1 VVTQAPTSPGGA
13 NTGDDQGFPDFLTL
27 QVPGVADHRYGGG
40 RVWRVWP
47 NGAEVPV
54 LGWCPEVIERQ
65 DVISGTDRNGRPLI
79 TRSDYLVQVGSVERL
94 VTMDSMK
101 SGEAWAAIPDAP
113 IAPTSILRDM
123 LIGIV
128 RDQAMNAPAVQVMER
143 SGWHT
148 AADGT
153 RGYIYPDG
161 AVWPADAPMRLAV
174 DPNADLV
181 EYCQHPEP
189 VSDKIL
195 TYSIAALVRH
205 SGPSIVGLAAG
216 LRALATSIEHPR
228 TSVLL
233 GGKRGGGKTLGEWEA
248 DALTTGWGWPPH
260 PVGSFSDTHNAVE
273 TLIGP
278 VGDRAITIDDSPNG
292 PNMGARKD
300 AQAGDYLEM
309 VIRSVA
315 NNREIRNRQDRKDP
329 RKLRPS
335 VKVHGLPIISVE
347 HRPNSMR
354 SSLMR
359 RCVMVKYDET
369 HKANTKWFKKNNHDK
384 RLGPAL
390 RTMGDRTIAYIGS
403 TDPAELRAWIRD
415 RVDAWETYL
424 DTEMKRRIPQFWED
438 EILSIATGAAQIMV
452 GVDLL
457 AAATKL
463 DLADLRDATLSV
475 LIDACEYTAEAAS
488 DEYTTNDDLGVALS
502 EVINGALSQGR
513 AYISTQ
519 GGDPAPCLPGMAPS
533 EQGVRRIG
541 DSSRWEPVGSATIP
555 LYYVPELHSVPA
567 LAIRSESLRTLA
579 RSDADNR
586 LSGMSA
592 QTMPKRL
599 VDAGAA
605 LPDIAGGRGGTTQT
619 RSIGA
624 DDRPH
629 RWVLI
634 PADIIAGAAP
644 DPLGGDEPTKPDAGT
659 PPEPLGLFDQP
670 DTADSGWP
678 AGTIGAEAWT
688 DADDS
693 RGAQLGDGEHRQ
705 EPEQTAPVPLPKM
718 VPAPRAAEPPAVK
731 TPAVAPAR
739 VVDGE
744 LPAAS
749 APVAGRR
756 TQMQR
761 SGKRS
766 AASSAPAFVA
776 ADAPARVATLNG
788 AALTLPD
795 GTGVEAP
802 ADLPAVLAAVAGGA
816 GTETALV
823 LMERAFGLAATKPRQ
838 SSPWHKAF
846 TPLVTAGWHA
856 EGRPGEKP
864 TVGAWTNLA
873 HPEHGIVRLA
883 VGPWLTTRSDGE
895 AGGGEPFPYSLAEA
909 KSRTEVDAGELAR
922 RLRHFAELTG
932 TTYRGTRAN
941 SAVTL
946 FRNAIAATAQRTP
959 RWQTTAPLGP
969 QDVPLD
975 WAWSAGDGAPEG
987 TTVFSF
993 DRNLAHLAPTREV
1006 RIAMDDLGKTGAIK
1020 YDPGLAGF
1028 FRITVPEWP
1037 WPDLPAPTSQTGI
1050 AWVTGPVLKQ
1060 YARMMLP
1067 FKILESWSAKGVQPQ
1082 GSRAFV
1088 KTVTD
1093 AYEALADE
1101 ATGKVR
1107 PEHAAVGEAVKGLYQ
1122 TLHGKLDASRSRITR
1137 PDWGLAIRDE
1147 SWITGLRLVYQIA
1160 GVSEAGDVPEG
1171 PRPLRMNMDEITYAL
1186 PKVTE
1191 VSEAAAKL
1199 GLTMGTKQGQYKAKP
1214 PIPADQWAVKDGGK

>member
-1 VVTQAPTSPGGA
+1 MVTQAPTDPNGGA
-13 NTGDDQGFPDFLTL
+13 GGTDQGFPDFLTL
-27 QVPGVADHRYGGG
+27 PIPGVADHRYGGG
-40 RVWRVWP
+40 RIWRVWP
-47 NGAEVPV
+47 NGSEFPV
-54 LGWCPEVIERQ
+54 LSWCPEVIERQ
-65 DVISGTDRNGRPLI
+65 DVISGADRNGNPLI

-94 VTMDSMK
+94 VTIDSMK
-101 SGEAWAAIPDAP
+101 SGEAWASIPGAP
-113 IAPTSILRDM
+113 VAPTSILRDM
-123 LIGIV
+123 LIGVV
-128 RDQAMNAPAVQVMER
+128 RAEAEFASAVQVMER

-148 AADGT
+148 TADGV

-161 AVWPADAPMRLAV
+161 TVWPADAPFRLAV
-174 DPNADLV
+174 APTADLV
-181 EYCQHPEP
+181 EYCQHPAP

-195 TYSIAALVRH
+195 ARSIASLVRH

-216 LRALATSIEHPR
+216 LRALATSIEPAR
-228 TSVLL
+228 MSVLAD
-233 GGKRGGGKTLGEWEA
+233 GKRGGGKSLMEWEA

-260 PVGSFSDTHNAVE
+260 PVASFSDTRNSVE
-273 TLIGP
+273 TLIAP
-278 VGDRAITIDDSPNG
+278 VGDRAITVDDAPNG
-292 PNMGARKD
+292 PNAGARRD
-300 AQAGDYLEM
+300 AEAGDYLEM

-315 NNREIRNRQDRKDP
+315 NDRPIKNRQDRKDP

-335 VKVHGLPIISVE
+335 IKIHGLPILSVE

-359 RCVMVKYDET
+359 RCVMVKYDKT
-369 HKANTKWFKKNNHDK
+369 RRANTSWFKRNNHDAG
-384 RLGPAL
+384 LGPAL
-390 RTMGDRTIAYIGS
+390 RTMGDRTIAYIGT
-403 TDPAELRAWIRD
+403 TDPAELRKWIRS

-424 DTEMKRRIPQFWED
+424 DAEMKRRIPQFWED

-475 LIDACEYTAEAAS
+475 LIEACEHTAEAAS

-513 AYISTQ
+513 AYIATQ
-519 GGDPAPCLPGMAPS
+519 GGSPAPCLPGMAPS

-541 DSSRWEPVGSATIP
+541 ESTQWEPVGSATIP

-599 VDAGAA
+599 VEAEAA
-605 LPDIAGGRGGTTQT
+605 LPDIAGSRGGTTQT

-624 DDRPH
+624 DDKPH

-634 PADIIAGAAP
+634 PADIVAGPAVNVPEGGA
-644 DPLGGDEPTKPDAGT
+644 DPQKPDAGT
-659 PPEPLGLFDQP
+659 PPEAPGLFAQP
-670 DTADSGWP
+670 DTPDSGWP
-678 AGTIGAEAWT
+678 AGTIGADAWT
-688 DADDS
+688 EADDP
-693 RGAQLGDGEHRQ
+693 RGGQLGDDEHRQ
-705 EPEQTAPVPLPKM
+705 EHAEPAPNPLPAM
-718 VPAPRAAEPPAVK
+718 LPAPRAAEPDTVRVAP
-731 TPAVAPAR
+731 VAPAGP
-739 VVDGE
+739 VDAGS
-744 LPAAS
+744 P
-749 APVAGRR
+749 APVSARR
-756 TQMQR
+756 GGTQR
-761 SGKRS
+761 SARR
-766 AASSAPAFVA
+766 PAESPKPVA
-776 ADAPARVATLNG
+776 AVSDAGPVRVATLDG

-795 GTGVEAP
+795 DTVTEAP
-802 ADLPAVLAAVAGGA
+802 AGLAELAAAVAGGV
-816 GTETALV
+816 GTETTLV
-823 LMERAFGLAATKPRQ
+823 LIERGFGLATTKPRQ
-838 SSPWHKAF
+838 SNPWHKAF
-846 TPLVTAGWHA
+846 APLVDAGWHA
-856 EGRPGEKP
+856 EGRPADKP
-864 TVGAWTNLA
+864 VVGAWTNLA
-873 HPEHGIVRLA
+873 HPEHGVVRLA

-909 KSRTEVDAGELAR
+909 KARTEVDAGELAR

-941 SAVTL
+941 SAVTM
-946 FRNAIAATAQRTP
+946 FRNAIAATAQHTP
-959 RWQTTAPLGP
+959 KWQTAAPLGP

-975 WAWSAGDGAPEG
+975 WAWSGAETAPAD
-987 TTVFSF
+987 TTVWSF

-1006 RIAMDDLGKTGAIK
+1006 RIAMDDLGKTGQIR
-1020 YDPGLAGF
+1020 YDPKLSGF

-1060 YARMMLP
+1060 YARMRLE

-1088 KTVTD
+1088 KTVTE

-1101 ATGKVR
+1101 ATGKLR

-1147 SWITGLRLVYQIA
+1147 SWITGLRLVYGIA
-1160 GVSEAGDVPEG
+1160 GVREASDVPTG
-1171 PRPLRMNMDEITYAL
+1171 PRPLHMNMDEITYAL
-1186 PKVTE
+1186 DATE
-1191 VSEAAAKL
+1191 RDAALKALPGLNL
-1199 GLTMGTKQGQYKAKP
+1199 GTTQGQYKAKP
-1214 PIPADQWAVKDGGK
+1214 PVPADQWTTKGGGK